1 MFHPLLIHFIVACFS
16 GILVFVASL
25 TTNLLLTSF
34 VRFCLAFVAGWV
46 LTYVFR
52 FLWQLASR
60 DVGEEEAGEESEP
73 LEDRQ
78 AAKPE
83 EKQTVEEIDTE
94 QASQMIK
101 DLLRS
106 E

>member
-1 MFHPLLIHFIVACFS
+1 MFHPLIIHFIVACFS

-34 VRFCLAFVAGWV
+34 IRFCLAFVAGWII
-46 LTYVFR
+46 TYGFR

-60 DVGEEEAGEESEP
+60 DLGVEEAGEESE

-78 AAKPE
+78 SAKPE
-83 EKQTVEEIDTE
+83 EKQTAEEIDTE

-101 DLLRS
+101 NLLRS

>member
-1 MFHPLLIHFIVACFS
+1 MFHPLIIHFIVACFA

-25 TTNLLLTSF
+25 TTNLLVTSF
-34 VRFCLAFVAGWV
+34 IRFCLAFVAGWI
-46 LTYVFR
+46 LTYGFR

-60 DVGEEEAGEESEP
+60 DLMEEEAGNHAE
-73 LEDRQ
+73 
-78 AAKPE
+78 PE
-83 EKQTVEEIDTE
+83 EQQPQQSREKQEAKEELEPE
-94 QASQMIK
+94 QTSQIIK